1 MLELIP
7 KVARYAQRRFDRRD
21 FFKLAAVAGI
31 AAAWG
36 GQGSTQ
42 SSVRTPGLQPVY
54 AAVPRNAQY
63 GRQRGR
69 YPVAGA

>member
-1 MLELIP
+1 MLEFMP

-21 FFKLAAVAGI
+21 FFKLAALAGV

-36 GQGSTQ
+36 GQGSAQ
-42 SSVRTPGLQPVY
+42 LSVKTPGLQPSYV
-54 AAVPRNAQY
+54 AVPRNAQY

-69 YPVAGA
+69 YPVARA